1 LRIAIER
8 RLDLDFRSLIAQ
20 AVESAATDIAR
31 VAVERSQ
38 PAPATDVT
46 KLNDDVYEY
55 VFDRLRAY
63 YLEGNPGFG
72 VTPEMFDA
80 VLATRPGSP
89 LDFDAKLRALGEFLS
104 LPDATSLA
112 AANKRIANILRK
124 ATEPVGDHVDP
135 ALLRDPAEQVLGEQV
150 AAMAKQVEPRFA
162 AREYTQALR
171 QLAALRKA
179 VDDFFDSVMVM
190 ADDAQLRQNRLAL
203 LKRMQ
208 GLFMHVADL
217 SRLPG

>member
-1 LRIAIER
+1 MDRAG
-8 RLDLDFRSLIAQ
+8 A
-20 AVESAATDIAR
+20 DIAR
-31 VAVERSQ
+31 VASERSQ
-38 PAPATDVT
+38 PAAAFDAG
-46 KLNDDVYEY
+46 KLHLEVYDY
-55 VFDRLRAY
+55 IFDRLRAY

-72 VTPEMFDA
+72 VTAEMFDA

-89 LDFDAKLRALGEFLS
+89 LDFDSRLRALGQFLS
-104 LPDATSLA
+104 LPDAASLA

-124 ATEPVGDHVDP
+124 ATEPVGDHVD
-135 ALLRDPAEQVLGEQV
+135 ASLLRDPAEQVLGEQV

-162 AREYTQALR
+162 ARDYTSALR
-171 QLAALRKA
+171 QLSALRPA

-190 ADDAQLRQNRLAL
+190 AEDPALRRNRLAL